1 MPLAGADRRVGVL
14 IPMDQK
20 PAPLACL
27 PITMRMPFPCQ
38 SCSLAFNSSTEL
50 EAHIHVCLGLCD
62 PPDVLMYPATAL
74 STPLARPAAL
84 APRTAEKASCHGH
97 GELERLVTGGSVAP
111 SPVPTAALTSPALAD
126 TLYTVYL
133 CVYFRSYMQPNGGI
147 GRRL

>member
-1 MPLAGADRRVGVL
+1 M
-14 IPMDQK
+14 
-20 PAPLACL
+20 
-27 PITMRMPFPCQ
+27 
-38 SCSLAFNSSTEL
+38 
-50 EAHIHVCLGLCD
+50 CLGLCD

-147 GRRL
+147 SRRL